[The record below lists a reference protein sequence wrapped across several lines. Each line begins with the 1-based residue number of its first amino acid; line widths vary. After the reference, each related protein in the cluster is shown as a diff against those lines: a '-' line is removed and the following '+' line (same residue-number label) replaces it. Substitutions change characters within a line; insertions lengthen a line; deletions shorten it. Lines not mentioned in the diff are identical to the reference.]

1 MACEFRWQ
9 HRVEFA
15 ETDMAGIVHF
25 SNYFRY
31 MEMAEHAFL
40 RSLGLSVHA
49 DNGGRAV
56 SWPRVR
62 AECSFQSP
70 LTFEDVVEVRLLVRE
85 KTSRTITY
93 EFQLAKD
100 GGGPVARGSTTVVCV
115 SIEPQSKRMKA
126 LPIPSWID
134 EKIEVAP
141 DALFASRQESAA
153 GSGPSRNNQS
163 A

>member
-1 MACEFRWQ
+1 VAFEFRWR

-49 DNGGRAV
+49 PNGGATV
-56 SWPRVR
+56 TWPRVR
-62 AECSFQSP
+62 AECSFKAP
-70 LTFEDVVEVRLLVRE
+70 LTFEDELEVHLLVRK
-85 KTSRTITY
+85 KTNRTITY
-93 EFQLAKD
+93 DFRLLKEADVL
-100 GGGPVARGSTTVVCV
+100 VALGSTTAVCV
-115 SIEPQSKRMKA
+115 LLEAEKKQMTAI
-126 LPIPSWID
+126 PIPGWID

-141 DALFASRQESAA
+141 GELLET
-153 GSGPSRNNQS
+153 
-163 A
+163 